1 MMYYYFQLKLK
12 ICNNGG
18 RRRRTSSSSSSSSI
32 EVAGAAWHCSNKKEK
47 KTLFIDMGNTGSS
60 EQAGVSMRTA
70 MERCGSEKKM
80 YDECFKELVG
90 GVLNA
95 PSSADDDRCLG
106 EFELYRVCMLKEF
119 ERRVRAKKE

>member
-1 MMYYYFQLKLK
+1 MAAAS
-12 ICNNGG
+12 GG
-18 RRRRTSSSSSSSSI
+18 GASSSSSSSSI
-32 EVAGAAWHCSNKKEK
+32 VVVNRSRRSVVALLKQEK
-47 KTLFIDMGNTGSS
+47 KTLFVDMGNTGSS
-60 EQAGVSMRTA
+60 EQAGASMRTA